1 MRKLLLAAVASAAIA
16 SPAVAQNVGPYV
28 GLEGGFLFPNET
40 NVDVE
45 VFDSTGASIGR
56 TDNAFRIDYKNGYD
70 LDAIVGYDLG
80 MFRLEGELGYK
91 RAGLKDVEVDP
102 ALIAIYEAET
112 GVDLTE
118 DDFELDGHTSVL
130 SGMLNG
136 LVDFDVG
143 GVGAYVGGGVGR
155 ASVKF
160 SSDGDSDRDSAW
172 AYQLLAGVRAA
183 VSDNIDVGLKYR
195 YFRTGRLNFRQDFDI
210 DGDSFESDL
219 SGRFS
224 SHSLLASLIFNFG
237 ARPAPPPVGPAA
249 APPPPP
255 PPAAAPATQ
264 TCPDGTVV
272 LATEACPVPP
282 PPPPPP
288 ANPGER
294 G

>member
-28 GLEGGFLFPNET
+28 GLEGGFLFPNKT
-40 NVDVE
+40 NVDVQ
-45 VFDSTGASIGR
+45 VFDSTGASLGSAE
-56 TDNAFRIDYKNGYD
+56 NAFRIDYKNGFD
-70 LDAIVGYDLG
+70 IDAIAGYDFGL
-80 MFRLEGELGYK
+80 FRLEGELGYK

-112 GVDLTE
+112 GTDVTE
-118 DDFELDGHTSVL
+118 GDFDLDGHTSVL

-136 LVDFDVG
+136 LVDFDIG

-160 SSDGDSDRDSAW
+160 SGDGDSDRDSTW
-172 AYQLLAGVRAA
+172 AYQLLAGLRAP

-195 YFRTGRLNFRQDFDI
+195 YFRTGHLNFRQDFTV
-210 DGDSFESDL
+210 DGEPFESDL

-224 SHSLLASLIFNFG
+224 SHSVLASLIFNFG
-237 ARPAPPPVGPAA
+237 APPAPPPVVPAA
-249 APPPPP
+249 APAPP

-272 LATEACPVPP
+272 LASEACPAAPP

-288 ANPGER
+288 GER